1 MENLLLKGQVTA
13 TSKKQNEKFKADT
26 PKKTAY
32 LLLDEED
39 VQKAVDFGMTK
50 YTSKE
55 DGKDFFIV
63 KLPQNVSIYVRGAKG
78 VEPEKIDGGI
88 DTPNFKTEDGKFL
101 NLNII
106 KGQNLGNDFFRLQAI
121 QITDSTDI
129 QDVVAENPF
138 ND

>member
-13 TSKKQNEKFKADT
+13 TSKKQNEKFKTDS

-32 LLLDEED
+32 LLLDDAD

-63 KLPQNVSIYVRGAKG
+63 KLPQNVSIYVKGAKG

-88 DTPNFKTEDGKFL
+88 DTPNFKTVDGKFL

-138 ND
+138 NE